1 MKHYN
6 ELSNLEESIHKVED
20 FKNIFKLLIA
30 GIESE
35 IDMKV
40 IKSVLYSLE
49 QNIIDASDSLNESF
63 QNVWNVVRDEDKN
76 TFTTAGFKQSFMS
89 DPAPI
94 PTLTTTN
101 FSALMPSDI
110 TPLTAFTTAEI
121 AALRGYDSYAKATY
135 NPPTT
140 FSKITE
146 NSINRL

>member
-20 FKNIFKLLIA
+20 FKNIFKLVIA

-35 IDMKV
+35 VDMKV
-40 IKSVLYSLE
+40 IKSVMYSIE

-63 QNVWNVVRDEDKN
+63 QTVWNAIRDEDNN

-89 DPAPI
+89 DPTPI

-101 FSALMPSDI
+101 FSALTTDDI
-110 TPLTAFTTAEI
+110 KSVNTFTI
-121 AALRGYDSYAKATY
+121 AQINALRGYDS
-135 NPPTT
+135 
-140 FSKITE
+140 SLD
-146 NSINRL
+146 SMNRS

>member
-6 ELSNLEESIHKVED
+6 ELTNLEESIHKVED

-49 QNIIDASDSLNESF
+49 QNIIDSSDSLNESF
-63 QNVWNVVRDEDKN
+63 QNVWNSIRDEDNN

-89 DPAPI
+89 DPAQI

-101 FSALMPSDI
+101 FSALTPADI
-110 TPLTAFTTAEI
+110 SSIKPINLHTNDSFLTQN
-121 AALRGYDSYAKATY
+121 LKATY
-135 NPPTT
+135 Q
-140 FSKITE
+140 F
-146 NSINRL
+146 

>member
-63 QNVWNVVRDEDKN
+63 QTVWNAVRDEDNN
-76 TFTTAGFKQSFMS
+76 TFTTAGFQQSFMS
-89 DPAPI
+89 DSSI

-101 FSALMPSDI
+101 FSALTTDDI
-110 TPLTAFTTAEI
+110 KSVNTFTIEQI
-121 AALRGYDSYAKATY
+121 NALRGYDSSLASM
-135 NPPTT
+135 NQP
-140 FSKITE
+140 
-146 NSINRL
+146 

>member
-63 QNVWNVVRDEDKN
+63 QTVWNAVRDEDKN
-76 TFTTAGFKQSFMS
+76 TFTTAGFQQSFMS

-110 TPLTAFTTAEI
+110 TSLTAITTAD
-121 AALRGYDSYAKATY
+121 LRGYDSFLTATY

-146 NSINRL
+146 RSMNQ

>member
-40 IKSVLYSLE
+40 IKSVLYSIE

-63 QNVWNVVRDEDKN
+63 QNVWNAVRDEDKN
-76 TFTTAGFKQSFMS
+76 TFTTAGFQQSFMS
-89 DPAPI
+89 NPTPI

-101 FSALMPSDI
+101 FSALTTADI
-110 TPLTAFTTAEI
+110 KSFTTFTNAQI
-121 AALRGYDSYAKATY
+121 NALRGYDSSLASM
-135 NPPTT
+135 NQP
-140 FSKITE
+140 
-146 NSINRL
+146 